1 MSSESALAQASLL
14 LTYLLR
20 TSPVYLLLSL
30 VSRFI
35 RNSHVRFWL
44 HGLFLGAAVTVW
56 LCVLLSFTLPGLS
69 LQAGTTP
76 EALPPKHLLVWT
88 ISSVTLPHL
97 AKGLSLAFWSYLAIV
112 MLLLARS
119 WGHHWRLSNFLRA
132 SQSAPDALTF
142 VFELVRSGTRSPRCE
157 LRLVDGLRS
166 PATAGWR
173 HPKVLFPRDLLPRLH
188 VDQLVHVFQH
198 EFTHVRRRD
207 YLWDRLSTIGCYLI
221 FFHPVAWLARR
232 ALRWERELVCDESV
246 VPPST
251 EGRLEY
257 ASCLTSLATWW
268 FLQEHPTGPIDFL
281 STRSSLLAARVRAL
295 LARPSLYGARK
306 KITLTM
312 FAGCGLI
319 FTALSVPKIVIL
331 SKQTPLL
338 AMVDTQLL
346 PSFPSAAPHARAH
359 RPRIR
364 SKPARPMTTPIPESL
379 PFDLNFPVVLPVLSA
394 GVQQQTSFDSGETN
408 AFFSASSR
416 ADPGEYS
423 ISPAWDESLPRPP
436 RRRAARVGA
445 VALRVLRIGV
455 GLAATQ
461 IGDHEHEKGH

>member
-1 MSSESALAQASLL
+1 VQ
-14 LTYLLR
+14 
-20 TSPVYLLLSL
+20 
-30 VSRFI
+30 
-35 RNSHVRFWL
+35 
-44 HGLFLGAAVTVW
+44 
-56 LCVLLSFTLPGLS
+56 VL
-69 LQAGTTP
+69 
-76 EALPPKHLLVWT
+76 
-88 ISSVTLPHL
+88 
-97 AKGLSLAFWSYLAIV
+97 
-112 MLLLARS
+112 
-119 WGHHWRLSNFLRA
+119 
-132 SQSAPDALTF
+132 
-142 VFELVRSGTRSPRCE
+142 
-157 LRLVDGLRS
+157 
-166 PATAGWR
+166 
-173 HPKVLFPRDLLPRLH
+173 
-188 VDQLVHVFQH
+188 QH
-198 EFTHVRRRD
+198 ELTHVRRRD

-379 PFDLNFPVVLPVLSA
+379 PFDLNFPVVLPVLTAS
-394 GVQQQTSFDSGETN
+394 VQQQTSFEPGEAN
-408 AFFSASSR
+408 SFISASSR

-445 VALRVLRIGV
+445 VALRVLRIGI